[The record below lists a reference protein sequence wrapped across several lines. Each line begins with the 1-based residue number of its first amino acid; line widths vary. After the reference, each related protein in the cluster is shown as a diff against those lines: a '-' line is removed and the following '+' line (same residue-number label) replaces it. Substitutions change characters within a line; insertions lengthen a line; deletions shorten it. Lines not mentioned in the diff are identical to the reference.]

1 MCPCVCVCICM
12 CVAYVWRSAYKGL
25 CVSDYLLTCVCDSV
39 YMYIPRALPPAP
51 TAGELTDA
59 DRRHGGGPRA
69 RSGHL
74 QGQKQAL
81 RVMFCRLPSSFV
93 HLFPSVFSPG
103 HSLLVSSPSC
113 LILGFW
119 KREGGLACGCVPLVV
134 GSARGARGRE
144 MGQNPNLHLPEEA
157 GWREHPCLTSVT
169 RGTRMGGTAGACQAP
184 LPTQPGCR
192 HSGPA
197 GSNGGSA
204 PTVVGWGWGGVVSN
218 CFQIVFTASF
228 FFKF

>member
-1 MCPCVCVCICM
+1 MTPFTRTSPVLCP
-12 CVAYVWRSAYKGL
+12 
-25 CVSDYLLTCVCDSV
+25 
-39 YMYIPRALPPAP
+39 PPP

-59 DRRHGGGPRA
+59 DRCHGGGPRA

-74 QGQKQAL
+74 QGQNPAL

-103 HSLLVSSPSC
+103 HSLLVDSSSC

-119 KREGGLACGCVPLVV
+119 KREGGLACSCVPLAV

-144 MGQNPNLHLPEEA
+144 RGQNPNLHLPEEA
-157 GWREHPCLTSVT
+157 GRCEHPCHVCH
-169 RGTRMGGTAGACQAP
+169 RGTRMEGLREPAGRPCPPSRGAGTAVQLAA
-184 LPTQPGCR
+184 TVA
-192 HSGPA
+192 GP
-197 GSNGGSA
+197 
-204 PTVVGWGWGGVVSN
+204 PQQWGGRGAGRMA
-218 CFQIVFTASF
+218 TAFKLSLLLLF

>member
-1 MCPCVCVCICM
+1 M
-12 CVAYVWRSAYKGL
+12 
-25 CVSDYLLTCVCDSV
+25 SDYLLTRVCDSV

-81 RVMFCRLPSSFV
+81 RVIFCRLPSSFV

-103 HSLLVSSPSC
+103 HSLLVNSSSC

-119 KREGGLACGCVPLVV
+119 KREGGLACGCIPLVV

-144 MGQNPNLHLPEEA
+144 MGQNLNLHLPEEA

-169 RGTRMGGTAGACQAP
+169 RGTRMEGTAGACQAP
-184 LPTQPGCR
+184 LPTQPGCG

-197 GSNGGSA
+197 GGNGGSHS
-204 PTVVGWGWGGVVSN
+204 GGVGVGRGWLA
-218 CFQIVFTASF
+218 TAFKLSLLLLF
-228 FFKF
+228 F